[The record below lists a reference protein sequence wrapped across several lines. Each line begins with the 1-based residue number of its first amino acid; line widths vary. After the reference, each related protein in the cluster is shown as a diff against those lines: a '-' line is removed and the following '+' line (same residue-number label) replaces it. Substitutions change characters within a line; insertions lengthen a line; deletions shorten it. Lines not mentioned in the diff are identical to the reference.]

1 MKSLHQP
8 IKKYIL
14 PLLAAAFLISVSWML
29 FRIGNPPPASA
40 QVSKPILITSAPNST
55 PTPTPFQPELENAPT
70 QMVGETSTVQP
81 DFASWGDF
89 PAPQV
94 YPAYIQIPP
103 PASIF
108 PRPDGQVYI
117 LLLGSDQRPNDGG
130 FRTDTMILVTINA
143 EGKASLTSIPRDLY
157 VYIPGWMMQRINT
170 AQGYG
175 GFDTTVMTFEYNFGI
190 RPDYYVLINFDGFR
204 SIVDD
209 LGGITVNVSQ
219 NFSDSRSGY
228 TNGYTVY
235 AGSVEM
241 DSETALWY
249 IRSRYSSSD
258 IDRLRRSQEV
268 LQAIGTK
275 LLTLD
280 GISHLPMLFSAYK
293 SSVETNLT
301 LDAATRLIPAMKL
314 IKDPTQVRRFVI
326 GYDQVYDWVDP
337 GTGAQV
343 LVPIPEEIQKIIQ
356 QAITFQ

>member
-1 MKSLHQP
+1 
-8 IKKYIL
+8 
-14 PLLAAAFLISVSWML
+14 
-29 FRIGNPPPASA
+29 
-40 QVSKPILITSAPNST
+40 
-55 PTPTPFQPELENAPT
+55 
-70 QMVGETSTVQP
+70 
-81 DFASWGDF
+81 
-89 PAPQV
+89 
-94 YPAYIQIPP
+94 
-103 PASIF
+103 
-108 PRPDGQVYI
+108 
-117 LLLGSDQRPNDGG
+117 
-130 FRTDTMILVTINA
+130 MILVTINA